1 VSVGKGSPH
10 RRQTIDVGSFR
21 LWVATQVTDP
31 MIEVIHGNEENVGP
45 IVRRYYA
52 SGQGSK
58 KKGQEVSFHGKF
70 VLRVIPFMRGEQ
82 NREGTVWN
90 RIVWGMTCMARLNES
105 SFGI

>member
-1 VSVGKGSPH
+1 MSVGKGSPH

-45 IVRRYYA
+45 IVRRSYE

-70 VLRVIPFMRGEQ
+70 VLRVIPFMRGAQ

-90 RIVWGMTCMARLNES
+90 CIVWGMTCMARLNES